1 MSAPP
6 WALHSTCRSVM
17 DVCPCVHCPVLQ
29 ATRPRPRGVCP
40 TAVTVG
46 RVPMTC
52 PPGSPVRQRGRPR
65 AGHFE
70 AEACGGFTCR
80 LPSRSARLR
89 SSPQRRLAQAQGG
102 AAGACSWVWSL
113 PPCWGLRASGWELA
127 QPQRW
132 EDREGFQGHLG
143 PQWGHRLMD
152 LDPPSVP
159 VCGPQG
165 WPSAAV
171 LRFGVWMM
179 LWVELCP
186 PKRYVHVLTPTAV
199 KGTLFGN
206 GVSVYVFELR

>member
-1 MSAPP
+1 
-6 WALHSTCRSVM
+6 
-17 DVCPCVHCPVLQ
+17 
-29 ATRPRPRGVCP
+29 
-40 TAVTVG
+40 
-46 RVPMTC
+46 
-52 PPGSPVRQRGRPR
+52 
-65 AGHFE
+65 
-70 AEACGGFTCR
+70 
-80 LPSRSARLR
+80 
-89 SSPQRRLAQAQGG
+89 
-102 AAGACSWVWSL
+102 
-113 PPCWGLRASGWELA
+113 
-127 QPQRW
+127 
-132 EDREGFQGHLG
+132 
-143 PQWGHRLMD
+143 MD